1 MDCVTSNEI
10 KISKIY
16 KTITH
21 IFPFSITI
29 ISSHISDIFNF
40 IKIKGLLFEVKPYIF
55 QNSYVLIT
63 LDGHFQFWYHHLKHS
78 KIKKVIVVSLKDF
91 LPEYNHYLFDDSI
104 LMKSDNTKYLIKEKI
119 NEGIKECKNCN
130 NLELLY
136 LKDIF
141 NIDKNSNITIKSESI
156 DLEKDISYFYISGS
170 REEPKCIVFKNKS
183 YSAFLEINW
192 NYFPLIEENKF
203 DSREIHEGI
212 KVLIFFKK

>member
-1 MDCVTSNEI
+1 M
-10 KISKIY
+10 
-16 KTITH
+16 
-21 IFPFSITI
+21 
-29 ISSHISDIFNF
+29 
-40 IKIKGLLFEVKPYIF
+40 
-55 QNSYVLIT
+55 
-63 LDGHFQFWYHHLKHS
+63 
-78 KIKKVIVVSLKDF
+78 KDF

-141 NIDKNSNITIKSESI
+141 NIGKNSNITIKSESI
-156 DLEKDISYFYISGS
+156 DLEKDISYFYTSGS
-170 REEPKCIVFKNKS
+170 REEQKCIVFKNKS

-212 KVLIFFKK
+212 KAFDFFQKIETLIFH

>member
-1 MDCVTSNEI
+1 M
-10 KISKIY
+10 
-16 KTITH
+16 
-21 IFPFSITI
+21 
-29 ISSHISDIFNF
+29 
-40 IKIKGLLFEVKPYIF
+40 
-55 QNSYVLIT
+55 
-63 LDGHFQFWYHHLKHS
+63 
-78 KIKKVIVVSLKDF
+78 KDF

-141 NIDKNSNITIKSESI
+141 NIGKNSNITIKSEPM
-156 DLEKDISYFYISGS
+156 DLEKDISYFYTSGS

-203 DSREIHEGI
+203 DSREI
-212 KVLIFFKK
+212 